1 MAKIKINSIL
11 KTNNEVIKK
20 EFMGIIMGNKIV
32 YNDDLVGVTIF
43 LKQNSIE
50 MKRNNDS
57 YSISFEFINN
67 KTTKCV
73 YNVREQNMIIY
84 LSVVTNKLIIDD
96 SRFLIDYSL
105 YQNDEEIES
114 VLFEF
119 EYEVI

>member
-96 SRFLIDYSL
+96 NRFLIDYSL

>member
-32 YNDDLVGVTIF
+32 YNDDLVTVTIF

-57 YSISFEFINN
+57 YSIDFEFINN

-84 LSVVTNKLIIDD
+84 LSVVTNKLIVDD
-96 SRFLIDYSL
+96 NRFLIDYSL

>member
-1 MAKIKINSIL
+1 MAKIKIISIL

-96 SRFLIDYSL
+96 NRFLIDYSL

>member
-50 MKRNNDS
+50 LKRNNDS

-96 SRFLIDYSL
+96 NRFLIDYSL